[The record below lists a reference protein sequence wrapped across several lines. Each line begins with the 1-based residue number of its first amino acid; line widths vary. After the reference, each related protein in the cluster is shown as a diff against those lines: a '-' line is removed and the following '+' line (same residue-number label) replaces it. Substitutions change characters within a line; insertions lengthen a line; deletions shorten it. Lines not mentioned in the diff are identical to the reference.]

1 MIKKKK
7 LPVKKQ
13 KKQKEHK
20 LLTFFSLA
28 TLVLGGVIALVISQQ
43 HTGFLSRA
51 STVDVTISP
60 TDDTFVSQSAP
71 TKNYGSDPALK
82 VDLEKISYL
91 KFDFAQLSAPVVT
104 KATLRAYVTNDSNV
118 TQTIKEVADNSWT
131 EATLNF
137 TNKPALGATIGQIS
151 GTVLSTWKEIDITAW
166 VQSHAGSVASL
177 AIDTTGNNNL
187 YLGSRQST
195 TQPVII
201 VQTETG
207 GVTETPTPT
216 PTVESPTPTPTP
228 SVTSDTPT
236 PTLTPSPTTQVG
248 GALRSVNVS
257 TASEL
262 TSALANAQPG
272 DVITMA
278 DGVYKAKLKST
289 IPVGSTYYTA
299 AFIISKSGTAA
310 HPIVLQGSRNARI
323 DGGGLGG
330 YYGLYLIQANYVY
343 VKGITVE
350 NGDKGIIFDK
360 SNNNTLDDVEVRSI
374 HDEGIH
380 LRGLSSD
387 NVIKNSYIHDIG
399 KDKTT
404 GVIDNHYGEGVYI
417 GSANSS
423 NWCTYSNCQP
433 DASDRNK
440 IVNNTIKYTGGECI
454 DVKEGSSNGVIENN
468 MFDKQGITTKA
479 ASWMDIKGNSWTI
492 TGNQGS
498 NSNENGYE
506 VHVVLTGWGKSNIF
520 SNNSASNTGAYG
532 YWIQNNATASNPT
545 GNKVLCNNT
554 VTNAASGFANV
565 PCTN

>member
-1 MIKKKK
+1 MLKKKK
-7 LPVKKQ
+7 APVKKQ
-13 KKQKEHK
+13 KKQKERK
-20 LLTFFSLA
+20 LLMFFSLA
-28 TLVLGGVIALVISQQ
+28 MLIVGGAIALAISQQ
-43 HTGFLSRA
+43 HTGFLSKA
-51 STVDVTISP
+51 STDVSISAVD
-60 TDDTFVSQSAP
+60 DAFVSQSAP

-82 VDLEKISYL
+82 VDLEKVSYL
-91 KFDFAQLSAPVVT
+91 KFDFSQLNGQPIT
-104 KATLRAYVTNDSNV
+104 KATLRLYVTNDSNV
-118 TQTIKEVADNSWT
+118 TQTIKEVSDTSWT
-131 EATLNF
+131 EATLTFN
-137 TNKPALGATIGQIS
+137 NKPALGATIGQITS
-151 GTVLSTWKEIDITAW
+151 TVLSTWKEIDITPW
-166 VQSHAGSVASL
+166 VTAHSGQIASL

-201 VQTETG
+201 VQTEAASATNTPTPT
-207 GVTETPTPT
+207 TEAPTATPTPSVGADTPT
-216 PTVESPTPTPTP
+216 PTV
-228 SVTSDTPT
+228 
-236 PTLTPSPTTQVG
+236 TPSPTTPVG
-248 GALRSVNVS
+248 GGLRSINVS
-257 TASEL
+257 TSSQL
-262 TSALANAQPG
+262 TAALSDARAG

-278 DGVYKAKLKST
+278 DGVYQAKLKST

-310 HPIVLQGSRNARI
+310 NPIVLQGSRNARI

-360 SNNNTLDDVEVRSI
+360 SSNNTLDSVEVRSI
-374 HDEGIH
+374 HDEGVH

-399 KDKTT
+399 KNKTT

-433 DASDRNK
+433 DASDRNQ
-440 IVNNTIKYTGGECI
+440 IINNTIKYTGGECV
-454 DVKEGSSNGVIENN
+454 DVKEGSSNGLIENN
-468 MFDKQGITTKA
+468 TFDKQGITTKA

-492 TGNQGS
+492 TGNQGF
-498 NSNENGYE
+498 NSTENGYE
-506 VHVVLTGWGKSNIF
+506 LHVVLTGWGKSNVF

-532 YWIQNNATASNPT
+532 FWIQNNATANNPT

-565 PCTN
+565 ACTN